1 MWVGSPPSHITLARY
16 VVQWNV
22 MDGGY
27 PRYRGEFEA
36 WLADVNSL
44 GLTADVALSSYDGS
58 YPSSSAEYRARL
70 EQILSRAKELGH
82 PVSYLEAWNEP
93 NSQGNE
99 SAVKAAEFTNG
110 AYAACE
116 HGYGCTIIAGNF
128 EDNPKLPAYQEEYVK
143 DLHPLPGIWGVHPYY
158 SVEEE
163 SEEPFLMFREHLPNK
178 GIGEQIWFTEIAA
191 RRCVDSGGQIVENG
205 EVGQAERASWLVN
218 TLMRNAK
225 PEHVFYYEFLLKDRR
240 QPSCQ
245 SEGADGALYLPS
257 SDPNAPDRARAAASY
272 IWDGEGA
279 SRGYIDGAFMANAAQ
294 RTLTGAVGF

>member
-1 MWVGSPPSHITLARY
+1 VR
-16 VVQWNV
+16 
-22 MDGGY
+22 
-27 PRYRGEFEA
+27 
-36 WLADVNSL
+36 
-44 GLTADVALSSYDGS
+44 
-58 YPSSSAEYRARL
+58 
-70 EQILSRAKELGH
+70 
-82 PVSYLEAWNEP
+82 YLEAWNEP

-128 EDNPKLPAYQEEYVK
+128 EDNPKLPAYQEEYVT
-143 DLHPLPGIWGVHPYY
+143 DLHPVPTIWGVHPYY
-158 SVEEE
+158 SVEQE
-163 SEEPFLMFREHLPNK
+163 SEEPFLTFREHLPNK

-218 TLMRNAK
+218 TLMRNAR

-272 IWDGEGA
+272 IWDGEGS

-294 RTLTGAVGF
+294 RTLTGAVGL